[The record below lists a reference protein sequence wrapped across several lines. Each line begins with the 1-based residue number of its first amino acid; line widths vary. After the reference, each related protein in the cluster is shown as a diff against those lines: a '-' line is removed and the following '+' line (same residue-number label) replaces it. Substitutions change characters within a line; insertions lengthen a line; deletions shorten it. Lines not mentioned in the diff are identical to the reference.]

1 MRRRNLLLTTFLC
14 VAAAWPAFA
23 GDRLGVAVPS
33 KEEERVQ
40 ELIETL
46 TAAITNEDFATYKS
60 CFTKPAK
67 AKYCKDA
74 VIAFVTYDLE
84 LEIGKWFVTTSTDS
98 KTVFTI
104 RYVLSRDGRE
114 TEFVSEVECVSEN
127 DRLLIRRET
136 PRSVKA
142 LTASDPWAEYSAT
155 CLGGQCQA
163 NGRNGGRKRGV
174 GLPGQPDNGG
184 AAEMTL
190 EDLDIFQGFP
200 PDISPCRRRKMMGL
214 PCVK

>member
-1 MRRRNLLLTTFLC
+1 MA
-14 VAAAWPAFA
+14 VAWPAFA
-23 GDRLGVAVPS
+23 GDRLRVAAPS
-33 KEEERVQ
+33 NEEERVQ
-40 ELIETL
+40 QLIETL

-84 LEIGKWFVTTSTDS
+84 MEIRKWFVTTSTDS
-98 KTVFTI
+98 KTAFTI
-104 RYVLSRDGRE
+104 RYLLSRDGRE
-114 TEFVSEVECVSEN
+114 TEFVSEVECVSAN

-136 PRSVKA
+136 PRSVKS

-163 NGRNGGRKRGV
+163 SGPNGGKKRGA
-174 GLPGQPDNGG
+174 GLPGQPDNRGAGVENDLGG
-184 AAEMTL
+184 SRHIPRISTRHLAMPAAKDDGPTVQTVT
-190 EDLDIFQGFP
+190 FFP
-200 PDISPCRRRKMMGL
+200 VQCAYT
-214 PCVK
+214 V